1 MRMSTASGG
10 GGGGRGG
17 GFQGGGFRG
26 GGFRGGGGGRNE
38 RGPGPGGGRGF
49 ERGGGGGSGLPHEIL
64 ARLRLRRKNLKV
76 VSLDFKVPNMP
87 SLPDEEEVWDWLAG
101 LNLTD
106 DENHEIDYFER
117 EVIEKKYYICMKE
130 EQGAEWLAGKFE
142 EGLKFKVPD
151 EQGQEVTIKGKK
163 EGEHWTA
170 VVVRGVHPNTEI
182 MAIETVFK
190 QFGDVKGVAF
200 VSMGPRKVKSNKLT
214 LKVKLEEGKL
224 LPGFVMAPIGG
235 GTLERWEVICKGL
248 GGQKVC
254 LQCYQQ
260 GHVRKECPNQAPTMA
275 DVVAGKVPGG
285 TISYAQALAGTM
297 SNPVVPA
304 PKPAMQPTQTQEH
317 TAAREGN
324 ANSMEKLNPTLNAPG
339 GTAMPVGTVSGE
351 PVSNLLISSV
361 ATTTQALEVPIVAK
375 AHTTAR
381 EGNANSMGKLNPTLN
396 APGGTTMP
404 VGANTGDTVEKLLSP
419 DIPENSV
426 KQAPVGKE
434 APSST
439 EFLEQIKSGE
449 IDSKVVEEEIKE
461 LRSKLVENQQ
471 NKEEERR
478 RSKERKERRRGSTEN
493 KEVRKESLKRKSRGE
508 GSGER
513 GEGSGER
520 ARSSSEKRKKE
531 EGRKS
536 RENYPPHKSRKDSSA
551 SRRQVSPH
559 HGSGN

>member
-1 MRMSTASGG
+1 M
-10 GGGGRGG
+10 
-17 GFQGGGFRG
+17 
-26 GGFRGGGGGRNE
+26 
-38 RGPGPGGGRGF
+38 
-49 ERGGGGGSGLPHEIL
+49 
-64 ARLRLRRKNLKV
+64 
-76 VSLDFKVPNMP
+76 SLDFKVPNMP

-117 EVIEKKYYICMKE
+117 EVIEKKFYVCMKE

-142 EGLKFKVPD
+142 EGLKFKVPN

-214 LKVKLEEGKL
+214 LKVKLEEGKS

-285 TISYAQALAGTM
+285 TISYAQALAGTKP
-297 SNPVVPA
+297 NPVVPA
-304 PKPAMQPTQTQEH
+304 PKPATQPTQNQDH

-324 ANSMEKLNPTLNAPG
+324 ANGMEKLNPALNAPG

-396 APGGTTMP
+396 APGGTAMP
-404 VGANTGDTVEKLLSP
+404 VGTVTGKTVSNLLISPVAATTQAHEASVVAKNVEEAPVKQPVPTSDVVEQFKSGALGPEAVQREIEKLQS
-419 DIPENSV
+419 EC
-426 KQAPVGKE
+426 GKSLLKE
-434 APSST
+434 M
-439 EFLEQIKSGE
+439 
-449 IDSKVVEEEIKE
+449 EEEKK
-461 LRSKLVENQQ
+461 SNQVQ
-471 NKEEERR
+471 LKWV
-478 RSKERKERRRGSTEN
+478 ERKMG
-493 KEVRKESLKRKSRGE
+493 EVLGKESLTKDRAESRDGKRKNRDQDN
-508 GSGER
+508 SGER
-513 GEGSGER
+513 S
-520 ARSSSEKRKKE
+520 RSSSEKRKREDKRRSSE
-531 EGRKS
+531 SRREDNDRKS
-536 RENYPPHKSRKDSSA
+536 RENHPPHKGVQSWKSRTDSENKM
-551 SRRQVSPH
+551 SRNN
-559 HGSGN
+559 GSHK